1 MKKYYCI
8 TILALLIVTL
18 LQGYNVSLQYKDYI
32 YNETDKI
39 NSALRIS
46 VDIEYAIRA
55 HKSYNPNKDGKQRVY
70 YKQMSEEDFLKAKP
84 KKEDVIRFDE
94 INVQDLRDKGIA
106 ETEAEAMGLLT
117 KDRTTA
123 KGNPINLAKLSQ
135 IFKKNLNE
143 DFTYTLLI
151 LDENKK
157 VIKSFGQ
164 TNNIESW
171 QASKPIAIGLKP
183 VRFVQAV
190 VDITP
195 SSFII
200 NSIWTLASTI
210 LLALIIV
217 FCVGYQMTAIRYK
230 EDLLRNREVSLHGTV
245 HDLKAP
251 LASILLKL
259 GFIKDYIMDAD
270 LQEMITSSERQIK
283 NLANT
288 IKTILIT
295 SKASESKLVINKEQI
310 DIIELT
316 KQAQEQIDI
325 NYASKPHTIGIHD
338 HREEKALVYADKYL
352 IENVMHNLMENAVK
366 YSDKEANVE
375 VNIKQDEHFTIISVS
390 DHGVG
395 IDKKYQKKI
404 FEQFYRI
411 PATHHKSGY
420 GIGLAM
426 VKYAVKAHGGA
437 IKVVSELGKG
447 STFTF
452 TLPLN
457 EKQQI
462 VMGKEQDKTL

>member
-8 TILALLIVTL
+8 TILALLVVTL
-18 LQGYNVSLQYKDYI
+18 LQGYNVSLQYKEYTYKEI
-32 YNETDKI
+32 DKI
-39 NSALRIS
+39 NSALKVS
-46 VDIEYAIRA
+46 VDEEYAIRA
-55 HKSYNPNKDGKQRVY
+55 YQNYTQYKDGKQRLY
-70 YKQMSEEDFLKAKP
+70 YKDMSEEDFLKAKP
-84 KKEDVIRFDE
+84 KKEDIININE
-94 INVQDLRDKGIA
+94 INIQELRDKGIV

-117 KDRTTA
+117 KDRLTA
-123 KGNPINLAKLSQ
+123 KGNPINLKKLSQ

-143 DFTYTLLI
+143 DFSYTLLI

-157 VIKSFGQ
+157 VIKSYGQ
-164 TNNIESW
+164 TKDIETW

-183 VRFVQAV
+183 IRFVQAR

-200 NSIWTLASTI
+200 NSIETLISTI

-259 GFIKDYIMDAD
+259 GFIKDCIKDAD
-270 LQEMITSSERQIK
+270 LQEMIASSERQIK

-295 SKASESKLVINKEQI
+295 SKASESKLVINKEQV

-325 NYASKPHTIGIHD
+325 NYASKPHAIGIHD
-338 HREEKALVYADKYL
+338 HREENALVYADKYL

-375 VNIKQDEHFTIISVS
+375 VNIKQDEHFIIISVS

-426 VKYAVKAHGGA
+426 VKYAVKAHGGT

-457 EKQQI
+457 
-462 VMGKEQDKTL
+462 

>member
-1 MKKYYCI
+1 MKRYYSI
-8 TILALLIVTL
+8 TILAIIVITL
-18 LQGYNVSLQYKDYI
+18 LQGYNISLQYKDYLHYKI
-32 YNETDKI
+32 EKI
-39 NSALRIS
+39 NSIFKVS
-46 VDIEYAIRA
+46 VDEEYAIRA
-55 HKSYNPNKDGKQRVY
+55 HQNYNPHKDGKQRLY
-70 YKQMSEEDFLKAKP
+70 TKIMTDEDFLKAKP

-94 INVQDLRDKGIA
+94 INIQDLRDRGIA

-117 KDRTTA
+117 KDILTN

-143 DFTYTLLI
+143 GFTNTLLI

-157 VIKSFGQ
+157 VIKSYGQ
-164 TNNIESW
+164 TKDIETW
-171 QASKPIAIGLKP
+171 QASKPIGIGLKP
-183 VRFVQAV
+183 IRFVQAKV
-190 VDITP
+190 NITP

-200 NSIWTLASTI
+200 NSIWTLASTV
-210 LLALIIV
+210 LLALIII

-259 GFIKDYIMDAD
+259 GFIKDCIKDTD

-295 SKASESKLVINKEQI
+295 SKASESKLVINKEQV

-316 KQAQEQIDI
+316 QQAQEQIDI
-325 NYASKPHTIGIHD
+325 NYTSKPHAIGIHD
-338 HREEKALVYADKYL
+338 HREENALVYADKYL

-366 YSDKEANVE
+366 YSDKEANVD

-426 VKYAVKAHGGA
+426 VKYAVKAHGGT
-437 IKVVSELGKG
+437 IKVVSEPGKG

-457 EKQQI
+457 
-462 VMGKEQDKTL
+462 

>member
-1 MKKYYCI
+1 MKRYYSI
-8 TILALLIVTL
+8 TILAIIVITL
-18 LQGYNVSLQYKDYI
+18 LQGYNISLQYKDYLHYKI
-32 YNETDKI
+32 EKI
-39 NSALRIS
+39 NSIFKVAI
-46 VDIEYAIRA
+46 DEEYAIRA
-55 HKSYNPNKDGKQRVY
+55 HKNKHSHNDGKQRVY
-70 YKQMSEEDFLKAKP
+70 YKSMTEEDFLKAKP
-84 KKEDVIRFDE
+84 KKEDIIDFAE
-94 INVQDLRDKGIA
+94 INIQNLRDNDIA
-106 ETEAEAMGLLT
+106 ETEAEAMGLLS
-117 KDRTTA
+117 KDILTT

-143 DFTYTLLI
+143 DFTNTLLI

-157 VIKSFGQ
+157 VIMCYGQ
-164 TNNIESW
+164 TMNIEGW

-183 VRFVQAV
+183 VRFVQAK

-200 NSIWTLASTI
+200 NSIETLVATI

-217 FCVGYQMTAIRYK
+217 FCVGYQMTVIRYK
-230 EDLLRNREVSLHGTV
+230 EDILRNREISLHGTV

-259 GFIKDYIMDAD
+259 GFIKDCIKDAD

-295 SKASESKLVINKEQI
+295 SKACESKLVINKEQI

-316 KQAQEQIDI
+316 QQAQEQIDI
-325 NYASKPHTIGIHD
+325 NYASKPHAIGIHD
-338 HREEKALVYADKYL
+338 HREENALVYADKYL

-390 DHGVG
+390 DLGVG

-426 VKYAVKAHGGA
+426 VKYAVKAHGGT
-437 IKVVSELGKG
+437 IKVVSEPGKG

-457 EKQQI
+457 
-462 VMGKEQDKTL
+462 

>member
-1 MKKYYCI
+1 MI
-8 TILALLIVTL
+8 ITL
-18 LQGYNVSLQYKDYI
+18 LQGYNISLQHKNYI
-32 YNETDKI
+32 FNETDKI
-39 NSALRIS
+39 NSELKVT
-46 VDIEYAIRA
+46 VDEEYAIRA
-55 HKSYNPNKDGKQRVY
+55 YQNYTQYKDGKQRLY
-70 YKQMSEEDFLKAKP
+70 YKDMSEEDFLKAKP
-84 KKEDVIRFDE
+84 KKEDIININE
-94 INVQDLRDKGIA
+94 INIQELRDKGIV

-117 KDRTTA
+117 KDRLTA
-123 KGNPINLAKLSQ
+123 KGNPINLKKLSQ

-143 DFTYTLLI
+143 DFSYTLLI

-157 VIKSFGQ
+157 VIKSYGQ
-164 TNNIESW
+164 TKDIETW

-183 VRFVQAV
+183 IRFVQAK

-195 SSFII
+195 SSFIR
-200 NSIWTLASTI
+200 NSIETLISTI

-259 GFIKDYIMDAD
+259 GFIQDCIKDAD

-325 NYASKPHTIGIHD
+325 NYASKPHAIGIHD

-426 VKYAVKAHGGA
+426 VKYAVKAHGGT

>member
-1 MKKYYCI
+1 MI
-8 TILALLIVTL
+8 ITL
-18 LQGYNVSLQYKDYI
+18 LQGYNISLQHKNYI
-32 YNETDKI
+32 FNETDKI
-39 NSALRIS
+39 NSELKVT
-46 VDIEYAIRA
+46 VDEEYAIRA
-55 HKSYNPNKDGKQRVY
+55 YQNYTQYKDGKQRLY
-70 YKQMSEEDFLKAKP
+70 YKDMSEEDFLKAKP
-84 KKEDVIRFDE
+84 KKEDIININE
-94 INVQDLRDKGIA
+94 INIQELRDKGIV

-117 KDRTTA
+117 KDRLTA
-123 KGNPINLAKLSQ
+123 KGNPINLKKLSQ

-143 DFTYTLLI
+143 DFSYTLLI

-157 VIKSFGQ
+157 SIKSYGQ
-164 TNNIESW
+164 TKDIETW

-183 VRFVQAV
+183 IRFVQAK

-195 SSFII
+195 SSFIR
-200 NSIWTLASTI
+200 NSIETLISTI

-217 FCVGYQMTAIRYK
+217 FCVGYQMTAIRSK

-325 NYASKPHTIGIHD
+325 NYASKPHAIGIHD
-338 HREEKALVYADKYL
+338 HREENALVYADKYL

-426 VKYAVKAHGGA
+426 VKYAVKAHGGT

-457 EKQQI
+457 
-462 VMGKEQDKTL
+462 

>member
-1 MKKYYCI
+1 MI
-8 TILALLIVTL
+8 ITL
-18 LQGYNVSLQYKDYI
+18 LQGYNISLQHKNYI
-32 YNETDKI
+32 FNETDKI
-39 NSALRIS
+39 NSELKVT
-46 VDIEYAIRA
+46 VDEEYAIRA
-55 HKSYNPNKDGKQRVY
+55 YQNYTQYKDGKQRLY
-70 YKQMSEEDFLKAKP
+70 YKDMSEEDFLKAKP
-84 KKEDVIRFDE
+84 KKEDIININE
-94 INVQDLRDKGIA
+94 INIQELRDKGIV

-117 KDRTTA
+117 KDRLTA
-123 KGNPINLAKLSQ
+123 KGNPINLKKLSQ

-143 DFTYTLLI
+143 DFSYTLLI

-157 VIKSFGQ
+157 VIKSYGQ
-164 TNNIESW
+164 TKDIETW
-171 QASKPIAIGLKP
+171 QASKPIAMGLKP
-183 VRFVQAV
+183 IRFVQAK

-195 SSFII
+195 SSFIR
-200 NSIWTLASTI
+200 NSIETLISTI

-259 GFIKDYIMDAD
+259 GFIKDSIKDAD
-270 LQEMITSSERQIK
+270 LQEMIDSSERQIK

-325 NYASKPHTIGIHD
+325 NYASKPHAIGIHD
-338 HREEKALVYADKYL
+338 HREENALVYADKYL

-426 VKYAVKAHGGA
+426 VKYAVKAHGGT

-457 EKQQI
+457 EKQ
-462 VMGKEQDKTL
+462 

>member
-1 MKKYYCI
+1 MI
-8 TILALLIVTL
+8 ITL
-18 LQGYNVSLQYKDYI
+18 LQGYNISLQHKNYI
-32 YNETDKI
+32 FNETDKI
-39 NSALRIS
+39 NSELKVT
-46 VDIEYAIRA
+46 VDEEYAIRA
-55 HKSYNPNKDGKQRVY
+55 YQNYTQYKDGKQRLY
-70 YKQMSEEDFLKAKP
+70 YKDMSEEDFLKAKP
-84 KKEDVIRFDE
+84 KKEDIININE
-94 INVQDLRDKGIA
+94 INIQELRDKGIV

-117 KDRTTA
+117 KDRLTA
-123 KGNPINLAKLSQ
+123 KGNPINLKKLSQ

-143 DFTYTLLI
+143 DFSYTLLI

-157 VIKSFGQ
+157 VIKSYGQ
-164 TNNIESW
+164 TKDIETW

-183 VRFVQAV
+183 IRFVQAK

-195 SSFII
+195 SSFIR
-200 NSIWTLASTI
+200 NSIETLISTI

-259 GFIKDYIMDAD
+259 GFIKDSIKDAD
-270 LQEMITSSERQIK
+270 LQEMIDSSERQIK

-325 NYASKPHTIGIHD
+325 NYASKPHAIGIHD
-338 HREEKALVYADKYL
+338 HREENALVYADKYL
-352 IENVMHNLMENAVK
+352 IENVMHNLIENAVK

-426 VKYAVKAHGGA
+426 VKYAVKAHGGT

-457 EKQQI
+457 EKQ
-462 VMGKEQDKTL
+462 

>member
-1 MKKYYCI
+1 MKRYYSI
-8 TILALLIVTL
+8 TILAIIVITL
-18 LQGYNVSLQYKDYI
+18 LQGYNISLQYKDYLHYKI
-32 YNETDKI
+32 EKI
-39 NSALRIS
+39 NSIFKVAI
-46 VDIEYAIRA
+46 DEEYAIRA
-55 HKSYNPNKDGKQRVY
+55 HKNKHSHNDGKQRVY
-70 YKQMSEEDFLKAKP
+70 YKEMTEEDFLKAKP
-84 KKEDVIRFDE
+84 KKEDIIDFDE
-94 INVQDLRDKGIA
+94 INIQDLRDKGIA

-117 KDRTTA
+117 KDILTT
-123 KGNPINLAKLSQ
+123 KGNPINLKKLSQ

-143 DFTYTLLI
+143 DFSYTLLI

-157 VIKSFGQ
+157 VIKSYGQ
-164 TNNIESW
+164 TKDIETW
-171 QASKPIAIGLKP
+171 QASKPIGIGLKP
-183 VRFVQAV
+183 IRFVQAK

-200 NSIWTLASTI
+200 NSIETLISTI

-259 GFIKDYIMDAD
+259 GFIKDSIKDAD
-270 LQEMITSSERQIK
+270 LQEMIASSERQIK

-295 SKASESKLVINKEQI
+295 SKASESKLVINKEQV

-325 NYASKPHTIGIHD
+325 NYASKPHAIGIHD
-338 HREEKALVYADKYL
+338 HREENALVYADKYL

-390 DHGVG
+390 DHGVL
-395 IDKKYQKKI
+395 
-404 FEQFYRI
+404 R
-411 PATHHKSGY
+411 P
-420 GIGLAM
+420 
-426 VKYAVKAHGGA
+426 
-437 IKVVSELGKG
+437 
-447 STFTF
+447 
-452 TLPLN
+452 
-457 EKQQI
+457 
-462 VMGKEQDKTL
+462 

>member
-1 MKKYYCI
+1 MKKYYYI
-8 TILALLIVTL
+8 TILALLVVTL
-18 LQGYNVSLQYKDYI
+18 LQGYNVSLQYKEYTYKEI
-32 YNETDKI
+32 DKI
-39 NSALRIS
+39 NSALKVS
-46 VDIEYAIRA
+46 VDEEYAIRA
-55 HKSYNPNKDGKQRVY
+55 HQIYNPHKDGKQRVY

-94 INVQDLRDKGIA
+94 INIQDLRDRGIA

-117 KDRTTA
+117 KDMLTA

-135 IFKKNLNE
+135 IFKKNLDEN
-143 DFTYTLLI
+143 FAYTLLI

-157 VIKSFGQ
+157 TIKSHGP
-164 TNNIESW
+164 TKDIDSW

-183 VRFVQAV
+183 FRFVQAV

-259 GFIKDYIMDAD
+259 GFIKDCIKDAD

-295 SKASESKLVINKEQI
+295 SKASESKLVINKEQV

-316 KQAQEQIDI
+316 QQAQEQIDT
-325 NYASKPHTIGIHD
+325 NYASKPHAIGIHD
-338 HREEKALVYADKYL
+338 HREENALVYADKYL

-395 IDKKYQKKI
+395 IDRKYQKKI

-426 VKYAVKAHGGA
+426 VKYAVKAHGGT

-457 EKQQI
+457 
-462 VMGKEQDKTL
+462 

>member
-8 TILALLIVTL
+8 TLLAFIVVIL
-18 LQGYNVSLQYKDYI
+18 LQGYNISLQYKGYI
-32 YNETDKI
+32 NNKTDKV
-39 NSALRIS
+39 NSTLKIAI
-46 VDIEYAIRA
+46 DEEYAYRA
-55 HKSYNPNKDGKQRVY
+55 HKNKFSQKDGKQRVY

-84 KKEDVIRFDE
+84 KKENIINLDE
-94 INVQDLRDKGIA
+94 INIQDLRVRGIA
-106 ETEAEAMGLLT
+106 ETEADALGLLS
-117 KDRTTA
+117 KDIFTA

-143 DFTYTLLI
+143 GFTYTLLI

-157 VIKSFGQ
+157 VIKSYGQ
-164 TNNIESW
+164 TKDIESW

-183 VRFVQAV
+183 IRFVQAR

-217 FCVGYQMTAIRYK
+217 FCVGYQMTAIRNK

-259 GFIKDYIMDAD
+259 GFIKDYIKDAD

-288 IKTILIT
+288 IKIILIT
-295 SKASESKLVINKEQI
+295 SKASESKLVINKEQV

-316 KQAQEQIDI
+316 QQAQEQIDI
-325 NYASKPHTIGIHD
+325 NYASKPHAIGIHD

-366 YSDKEANVE
+366 YSDREANVE
-375 VNIKQDEHFTIISVS
+375 VNIKQNEHFTIISVS

-426 VKYAVKAHGGA
+426 VKYAVKAHGGT

-457 EKQQI
+457 
-462 VMGKEQDKTL
+462 

>member
-1 MKKYYCI
+1 MI
-8 TILALLIVTL
+8 ITL
-18 LQGYNVSLQYKDYI
+18 LQGYNISLQHKNYI
-32 YNETDKI
+32 FNETDKI
-39 NSALRIS
+39 NSELKVT
-46 VDIEYAIRA
+46 VDEEYAIRA
-55 HKSYNPNKDGKQRVY
+55 YQNYTQYKDGKQRLY
-70 YKQMSEEDFLKAKP
+70 YKDMSEEDFLKAKP
-84 KKEDVIRFDE
+84 KKEDIININE
-94 INVQDLRDKGIA
+94 INIQELRDKGIV

-117 KDRTTA
+117 KDRLTA

-143 DFTYTLLI
+143 GFIYTLLI

-157 VIKSFGQ
+157 VIKSYGP
-164 TNNIESW
+164 TKDIESW
-171 QASKPIAIGLKP
+171 QASTPIAIGLKP
-183 VRFVQAV
+183 IRFVQAK

-195 SSFII
+195 SSFIR
-200 NSIWTLASTI
+200 NSIETLISTI

-259 GFIKDYIMDAD
+259 GFIKDSIKDAD
-270 LQEMITSSERQIK
+270 LQEMIDSSERQIK

-325 NYASKPHTIGIHD
+325 NYASKPHAIGIHD
-338 HREEKALVYADKYL
+338 HREENALVYADKYL

-366 YSDKEANVE
+366 YSDREANVD

-426 VKYAVKAHGGA
+426 VKYAVKAHGGT

-457 EKQQI
+457 
-462 VMGKEQDKTL
+462 

>member
-1 MKKYYCI
+1 MKKYYYI
-8 TILALLIVTL
+8 TILALLVVTL
-18 LQGYNVSLQYKDYI
+18 LQGYNVSLQYKEYTYKEI
-32 YNETDKI
+32 DKI
-39 NSALRIS
+39 NSALKVS
-46 VDIEYAIRA
+46 VDEEYAIRA
-55 HKSYNPNKDGKQRVY
+55 HQIYNPHKDGKQRVY

-94 INVQDLRDKGIA
+94 INIQDLRDRGIA

-117 KDRTTA
+117 KDMLTA

-135 IFKKNLNE
+135 IFKKNLDEN
-143 DFTYTLLI
+143 FAYTLLI

-157 VIKSFGQ
+157 TIKSHGP
-164 TNNIESW
+164 TKDIDSW

-183 VRFVQAV
+183 IRFVQAV

-259 GFIKDYIMDAD
+259 GFIKDIIKDAD

-295 SKASESKLVINKEQI
+295 SKASESKLVINKEQV

-316 KQAQEQIDI
+316 QQAQEQIDT
-325 NYASKPHTIGIHD
+325 NYASKPHAIGIHD
-338 HREEKALVYADKYL
+338 HREENALVYADKYL

-426 VKYAVKAHGGA
+426 VKYAVKAHGGT

-457 EKQQI
+457 
-462 VMGKEQDKTL
+462 

>member
-1 MKKYYCI
+1 MKRYYSI
-8 TILALLIVTL
+8 TILAIIVITL
-18 LQGYNVSLQYKDYI
+18 LQGYNISLQYKDYLHYKI
-32 YNETDKI
+32 EKI
-39 NSALRIS
+39 NSVFKVAI
-46 VDIEYAIRA
+46 DEEYAIRA
-55 HKSYNPNKDGKQRVY
+55 HKNKHSHNDGKQRVY
-70 YKQMSEEDFLKAKP
+70 YKEMTEEDFLKAKP
-84 KKEDVIRFDE
+84 KKEDIIDFNE
-94 INVQDLRDKGIA
+94 INIQDLRDKGIA

-117 KDRTTA
+117 KDMLTA
-123 KGNPINLAKLSQ
+123 KGNPINLKKLSQ

-143 DFTYTLLI
+143 DFSYTLLI

-157 VIKSFGQ
+157 VIKSYGQ
-164 TNNIESW
+164 TKDIETW

-183 VRFVQAV
+183 IRFVQAK

-259 GFIKDYIMDAD
+259 GFIKDIIKDAD

-295 SKASESKLVINKEQI
+295 SKASESKLVINKEQV

-316 KQAQEQIDI
+316 QQAQEQIDI
-325 NYASKPHTIGIHD
+325 NYASKPHAIGIHD

-352 IENVMHNLMENAVK
+352 IGNVMHNLMENAVK
-366 YSDKEANVE
+366 YSNKEANVD

-395 IDKKYQKKI
+395 IDKKYQEKI

-411 PATHHKSGY
+411 AATHHKSGY

-426 VKYAVKAHGGA
+426 VKYVVKAHGGT
-437 IKVVSELGKG
+437 IKVVSEPGKG

-457 EKQQI
+457 
-462 VMGKEQDKTL
+462 

>member
-8 TILALLIVTL
+8 TILALLVVTL
-18 LQGYNVSLQYKDYI
+18 LQGYNVSLQYKEYTYKEI
-32 YNETDKI
+32 DKI
-39 NSALRIS
+39 NSALKVS
-46 VDIEYAIRA
+46 VDEEYAIRA
-55 HKSYNPNKDGKQRVY
+55 HQIYNPHKDGKQRVY

-94 INVQDLRDKGIA
+94 INIQDLRDRGIA

-117 KDRTTA
+117 KDMLTA

-157 VIKSFGQ
+157 VIKSYGQ

-183 VRFVQAV
+183 IRFVQAV

-195 SSFII
+195 SSFIT

-217 FCVGYQMTAIRYK
+217 FCVGYQMTAIRNK

-259 GFIKDYIMDAD
+259 GFIKDCIKDAD

-295 SKASESKLVINKEQI
+295 SKASESKLVINKEQV

-316 KQAQEQIDI
+316 QQAQEQIDI
-325 NYASKPHTIGIHD
+325 NYASKPHAIGIHD
-338 HREEKALVYADKYL
+338 HREENALVYADKYL

-426 VKYAVKAHGGA
+426 VKYAVKAHGGT

-457 EKQQI
+457 
-462 VMGKEQDKTL
+462 

>member
-1 MKKYYCI
+1 MI
-8 TILALLIVTL
+8 ITL
-18 LQGYNVSLQYKDYI
+18 LQGYNISLQHKNYI
-32 YNETDKI
+32 FNETDKI
-39 NSALRIS
+39 NSELKVT
-46 VDIEYAIRA
+46 VDEEYAIRA
-55 HKSYNPNKDGKQRVY
+55 YQNYTQYKDGKQRLY
-70 YKQMSEEDFLKAKP
+70 YKDMSEEDFLKAKP
-84 KKEDVIRFDE
+84 KKEDIININE
-94 INVQDLRDKGIA
+94 INIQELRDKGIV

-117 KDRTTA
+117 KDRLTA
-123 KGNPINLAKLSQ
+123 KGNPINLKKLSQ

-143 DFTYTLLI
+143 DFSYTLLI

-157 VIKSFGQ
+157 VIKSYGQ
-164 TNNIESW
+164 TKDIESW
-171 QASKPIAIGLKP
+171 QASTPIAIGLKP
-183 VRFVQAV
+183 IRFVQAK

-195 SSFII
+195 SSFIR
-200 NSIWTLASTI
+200 NSIETLISTI

-259 GFIKDYIMDAD
+259 GFIKDCIKDAD
-270 LQEMITSSERQIK
+270 LQEMIASSERQIK

-325 NYASKPHTIGIHD
+325 NYASKPHAIGIHD
-338 HREEKALVYADKYL
+338 HREENALVYADKYL

-426 VKYAVKAHGGA
+426 VKYAVKAHGGT

-457 EKQQI
+457 EKQ
-462 VMGKEQDKTL
+462 

>member
-8 TILALLIVTL
+8 TILAFIIITL
-18 LQGYNVSLQYKDYI
+18 LQGYSISLQHKNYI
-32 YNETDKI
+32 FNETDKI
-39 NSALRIS
+39 NSVLRVT
-46 VDIEYAIRA
+46 VDEEYAIRA
-55 HKSYNPNKDGKQRVY
+55 YQNYTQYKDGKQRLY
-70 YKQMSEEDFLKAKP
+70 YKDMSEEDFLKAKP
-84 KKEDVIRFDE
+84 KKEDIININE
-94 INVQDLRDKGIA
+94 INIQELRDKGIV

-117 KDRTTA
+117 KDRLTV

-135 IFKKNLNE
+135 IFKKNLDE
-143 DFTYTLLI
+143 DFSYTLLI

-157 VIKSFGQ
+157 VIKCYGQ
-164 TNNIESW
+164 TKDIESW

-183 VRFVQAV
+183 IRFVQAKMN
-190 VDITP
+190 ITP

-200 NSIWTLASTI
+200 NSIETLISTI

-259 GFIKDYIMDAD
+259 GFIKDCIKDAD
-270 LQEMITSSERQIK
+270 LQEMIASSERQIK

-295 SKASESKLVINKEQI
+295 SKASESKLVINKEQV

-316 KQAQEQIDI
+316 QQAQEQIDT
-325 NYASKPHTIGIHD
+325 NYASKPHAIGIHD
-338 HREEKALVYADKYL
+338 YREENALVYADKYL
-352 IENVMHNLMENAVK
+352 IENVMHNLMENSVK

-426 VKYAVKAHGGA
+426 VKYAVKAHGGT

-457 EKQQI
+457 
-462 VMGKEQDKTL
+462 

>member
-1 MKKYYCI
+1 MKKYYYI
-8 TILALLIVTL
+8 TILALLVVTL
-18 LQGYNVSLQYKDYI
+18 LQGYNVSLQYKEYTYKEI
-32 YNETDKI
+32 DKI
-39 NSALRIS
+39 NSALKVS
-46 VDIEYAIRA
+46 VDEEYAIRA
-55 HKSYNPNKDGKQRVY
+55 HQIYNPHKDGKQRVY

-94 INVQDLRDKGIA
+94 INIQDLRDRGIA

-117 KDRTTA
+117 KDMLTA

-135 IFKKNLNE
+135 IFKKNLDEN
-143 DFTYTLLI
+143 FAYTLLI

-157 VIKSFGQ
+157 TIKSHGP
-164 TNNIESW
+164 TKDIDSW

-195 SSFII
+195 SSFIT

-217 FCVGYQMTAIRYK
+217 FCVGYQMTAIRNK

-259 GFIKDYIMDAD
+259 GFIKDCIKDAD

-295 SKASESKLVINKEQI
+295 SKASESKLVINKEQV

-316 KQAQEQIDI
+316 QQAQEQIDT
-325 NYASKPHTIGIHD
+325 NYASKPHAIGIHD
-338 HREEKALVYADKYL
+338 HREENALVYADKYL

-395 IDKKYQKKI
+395 IDRKYQKKI

-426 VKYAVKAHGGA
+426 VKYAVKAHGGT
-437 IKVVSELGKG
+437 IKVVSEPGKG

-457 EKQQI
+457 
-462 VMGKEQDKTL
+462 

>member
-1 MKKYYCI
+1 MI
-8 TILALLIVTL
+8 ITL
-18 LQGYNVSLQYKDYI
+18 LQGYNISLQHKNYI
-32 YNETDKI
+32 FNETDKI
-39 NSALRIS
+39 NSELKVT
-46 VDIEYAIRA
+46 VDEEYAIRA
-55 HKSYNPNKDGKQRVY
+55 YQNYTQYKDGKQRLY
-70 YKQMSEEDFLKAKP
+70 YKDMSEEDFLKAKP
-84 KKEDVIRFDE
+84 KKEDIININE
-94 INVQDLRDKGIA
+94 INIQELRDKGIV

-117 KDRTTA
+117 KDRLTA
-123 KGNPINLAKLSQ
+123 KGNPINLKKLSQ

-143 DFTYTLLI
+143 DFSYTLLI

-157 VIKSFGQ
+157 VIKSYGQ
-164 TNNIESW
+164 TKDIETW

-183 VRFVQAV
+183 IRFVQAK

-195 SSFII
+195 SSFIR
-200 NSIWTLASTI
+200 NSIETLISTI

-259 GFIKDYIMDAD
+259 GFIKDSIKDAD
-270 LQEMITSSERQIK
+270 LQEMIDSSERQIK

-325 NYASKPHTIGIHD
+325 NYASKPHAIGIHD
-338 HREEKALVYADKYL
+338 HREENALVYADKYL

-375 VNIKQDEHFTIISVS
+375 VNIKQDEHFTRVS
-390 DHGVG
+390 SSMFQ
-395 IDKKYQKKI
+395 Y
-404 FEQFYRI
+404 
-411 PATHHKSGY
+411 
-420 GIGLAM
+420 
-426 VKYAVKAHGGA
+426 
-437 IKVVSELGKG
+437 
-447 STFTF
+447 
-452 TLPLN
+452 
-457 EKQQI
+457 
-462 VMGKEQDKTL
+462 

>member
-8 TILALLIVTL
+8 TILALLVVTL
-18 LQGYNVSLQYKDYI
+18 LQGYNVSLQYKEYTYKEI
-32 YNETDKI
+32 DKI
-39 NSALRIS
+39 NSALKVS
-46 VDIEYAIRA
+46 VDEEYAIRA
-55 HKSYNPNKDGKQRVY
+55 HQNYNPHKDGKQRLY
-70 YKQMSEEDFLKAKP
+70 TKIMTDEDFLKAKP

-94 INVQDLRDKGIA
+94 INIQDLRDRGIA

-117 KDRTTA
+117 KDILTN

-143 DFTYTLLI
+143 GFTNTLLI

-157 VIKSFGQ
+157 VIKSYGQ
-164 TNNIESW
+164 TKDIETW

-183 VRFVQAV
+183 IRFVQAR

-259 GFIKDYIMDAD
+259 GFIKDCIKDAD
-270 LQEMITSSERQIK
+270 LQEMISSSERQIK

-316 KQAQEQIDI
+316 QQAQEQIDI
-325 NYASKPHTIGIHD
+325 NYASKPHAIGIHD
-338 HREEKALVYADKYL
+338 HREENALVYADKYL

-426 VKYAVKAHGGA
+426 VKYAVKAHGGT

-457 EKQQI
+457 
-462 VMGKEQDKTL
+462 

>member
-1 MKKYYCI
+1 MKKYYYI
-8 TILALLIVTL
+8 TILALLVVTL
-18 LQGYNVSLQYKDYI
+18 LQGYNVSLQYKEYTYKEI
-32 YNETDKI
+32 DKI
-39 NSALRIS
+39 NSALKVS
-46 VDIEYAIRA
+46 VDEEYAIRA
-55 HKSYNPNKDGKQRVY
+55 HQIYNPHKDGKQRVY

-94 INVQDLRDKGIA
+94 INIQDLRDRGIA

-117 KDRTTA
+117 KDMLTA

-135 IFKKNLNE
+135 IFKKNLDEN
-143 DFTYTLLI
+143 FAYTLLI

-157 VIKSFGQ
+157 TIKSHGP
-164 TNNIESW
+164 TKDIDSW

-195 SSFII
+195 SSFIT

-217 FCVGYQMTAIRYK
+217 FCVGYQMTAIRNK

-259 GFIKDYIMDAD
+259 GFIKDCIKDAD
-270 LQEMITSSERQIK
+270 LQEMIASSERQIK

-295 SKASESKLVINKEQI
+295 SKASESKLVINKEQV

-316 KQAQEQIDI
+316 QQAQEQIDT
-325 NYASKPHTIGIHD
+325 NYASKPHAIGIHD
-338 HREEKALVYADKYL
+338 HREENAPVYADKYL
-352 IENVMHNLMENAVK
+352 IGNVMHNLMENAVK
-366 YSDKEANVE
+366 YSDKEANVD

-426 VKYAVKAHGGA
+426 VKYAVKAHGGT

-457 EKQQI
+457 
-462 VMGKEQDKTL
+462 

>member
-8 TILALLIVTL
+8 TILALLVVTL
-18 LQGYNVSLQYKDYI
+18 LQGYNVSLQYKEYI
-32 YNETDKI
+32 YKEIDKI
-39 NSALRIS
+39 NSALKVS
-46 VDIEYAIRA
+46 VDEEYAIRA
-55 HKSYNPNKDGKQRVY
+55 HQIYNPHKDGKQRVY

-117 KDRTTA
+117 KDMLTA
-123 KGNPINLAKLSQ
+123 KGNPINLKKLSK
-135 IFKKNLNE
+135 IFKKNLKE
-143 DFTYTLLI
+143 DFSYTLLI
-151 LDENKK
+151 SDENKK
-157 VIKSFGQ
+157 VIKSYGQ
-164 TNNIESW
+164 TKDIESW

-183 VRFVQAV
+183 IRFVQAR

-200 NSIWTLASTI
+200 NSIETLISTI

-230 EDLLRNREVSLHGTV
+230 EDLLRNREISLHGTV

-259 GFIKDYIMDAD
+259 GFIKDCIKDAD
-270 LQEMITSSERQIK
+270 FQEMIASSERQIK

-295 SKASESKLVINKEQI
+295 SKASESKLVINKEQV

-316 KQAQEQIDI
+316 QQAQEQIDI
-325 NYASKPHTIGIHD
+325 NYASKPHAIGIHD

-352 IENVMHNLMENAVK
+352 IGNVMHNLMENAVK

-426 VKYAVKAHGGA
+426 VKYAVKAHGGT
-437 IKVVSELGKG
+437 IKVVSEPGKG

-457 EKQQI
+457 
-462 VMGKEQDKTL
+462 

>member
-1 MKKYYCI
+1 MKKYYYI
-8 TILALLIVTL
+8 TILALLVVTL
-18 LQGYNVSLQYKDYI
+18 LQGYNVSLQYKEYTYKKI
-32 YNETDKI
+32 DKI
-39 NSALRIS
+39 NSALKVS
-46 VDIEYAIRA
+46 VDEEYAIRA
-55 HKSYNPNKDGKQRVY
+55 HQIYNPHKDGKQRVY

-94 INVQDLRDKGIA
+94 INIQDLRDRGIA

-117 KDRTTA
+117 KDMLTA

-135 IFKKNLNE
+135 IFKKNLDEN
-143 DFTYTLLI
+143 FAYTLLI

-157 VIKSFGQ
+157 TIKSHGP
-164 TNNIESW
+164 TKDIDSW

-195 SSFII
+195 SSFIT

-217 FCVGYQMTAIRYK
+217 FCVGYQMTAIRNK

-259 GFIKDYIMDAD
+259 GFIKDCIKDAD

-295 SKASESKLVINKEQI
+295 SKASESKLVINKEQV

-316 KQAQEQIDI
+316 QQAKEQIDI
-325 NYASKPHTIGIHD
+325 NYACKPHAIGIHD
-338 HREEKALVYADKYL
+338 HREENALVYADKYL

-426 VKYAVKAHGGA
+426 VKYAVKAHGGT
-437 IKVVSELGKG
+437 IKVVSEPGKG

-457 EKQQI
+457 
-462 VMGKEQDKTL
+462 

>member
-1 MKKYYCI
+1 MKRYYSI
-8 TILALLIVTL
+8 TILAIIVITL
-18 LQGYNVSLQYKDYI
+18 LQGYNISLQYKDYLHYKI
-32 YNETDKI
+32 EKI
-39 NSALRIS
+39 NSVFKVAI
-46 VDIEYAIRA
+46 DEEYAIRA
-55 HKSYNPNKDGKQRVY
+55 HKNYNPHKDGKQRLY
-70 YKQMSEEDFLKAKP
+70 TKLMTEEDFIKAKP
-84 KKEDVIRFDE
+84 KKEDIIDFDE
-94 INVQDLRDKGIA
+94 INIQDLRDKGIA

-117 KDRTTA
+117 KDILTT
-123 KGNPINLAKLSQ
+123 KGNPINLKKLSQ

-143 DFTYTLLI
+143 DFSYTLLI

-157 VIKSFGQ
+157 VIKSYGQ
-164 TNNIESW
+164 TKDIESW
-171 QASKPIAIGLKP
+171 QASKPIGIGLKP
-183 VRFVQAV
+183 IRFIQAK

-195 SSFII
+195 SSFIR
-200 NSIWTLASTI
+200 NSIETLISTI

-259 GFIKDYIMDAD
+259 GFIKDCIKDAD

-295 SKASESKLVINKEQI
+295 SKASESKLVINKEQV

-316 KQAQEQIDI
+316 QQAQEQIDI
-325 NYASKPHTIGIHD
+325 NYASKPHAIGIHD
-338 HREEKALVYADKYL
+338 HREENALVYADKYL

-426 VKYAVKAHGGA
+426 VKYAVKAHGGT
-437 IKVVSELGKG
+437 IKVVSEPGKG

-457 EKQQI
+457 
-462 VMGKEQDKTL
+462 

>member
-8 TILALLIVTL
+8 TILAIIIITL
-18 LQGYNVSLQYKDYI
+18 LQGYNISLQHKNYI
-32 YNETDKI
+32 FNETDKI
-39 NSALRIS
+39 NSELKVT
-46 VDIEYAIRA
+46 VDEEYAIRA
-55 HKSYNPNKDGKQRVY
+55 YQNYTQYKDGKQRLY
-70 YKQMSEEDFLKAKP
+70 YKDMSEEDFLKAKP
-84 KKEDVIRFDE
+84 KKEDIININE
-94 INVQDLRDKGIA
+94 INIQELRDKGIV

-117 KDRTTA
+117 KDRLTA
-123 KGNPINLAKLSQ
+123 KGNPINLKKLSQ

-143 DFTYTLLI
+143 DFSYTLLI

-157 VIKSFGQ
+157 VIKSYGQ
-164 TNNIESW
+164 TKDIETW
-171 QASKPIAIGLKP
+171 QASKPIGIGLKP
-183 VRFVQAV
+183 IRFVQAK

-200 NSIWTLASTI
+200 NSIETLISTI

-217 FCVGYQMTAIRYK
+217 FCVGYQMTAIRNK

-259 GFIKDYIMDAD
+259 GFIKDYIKDAD

-288 IKTILIT
+288 IKTILII
-295 SKASESKLVINKEQI
+295 SKASESKLVINKEQV

-316 KQAQEQIDI
+316 QQAQEQIDI
-325 NYASKPHTIGIHD
+325 NYASKPHAIGIHD

-426 VKYAVKAHGGA
+426 VKYAVKAHGGT

-457 EKQQI
+457 
-462 VMGKEQDKTL
+462 

>member
-1 MKKYYCI
+1 MKKYYYI
-8 TILALLIVTL
+8 TILALLVVTL
-18 LQGYNVSLQYKDYI
+18 LQGYNVSLQYKEYTYKEI
-32 YNETDKI
+32 DKI
-39 NSALRIS
+39 NSALKVS
-46 VDIEYAIRA
+46 VDEEYAIRA
-55 HKSYNPNKDGKQRVY
+55 HQIYNPHKDGKQRVY

-94 INVQDLRDKGIA
+94 INIQDLRDRGIA

-117 KDRTTA
+117 KDMLTA

-135 IFKKNLNE
+135 IFKKNLDEN
-143 DFTYTLLI
+143 FAYTLLI

-157 VIKSFGQ
+157 TIKCHGP
-164 TNNIESW
+164 TKDIDSW

-183 VRFVQAV
+183 IRFVQAV

-195 SSFII
+195 SSFIT

-217 FCVGYQMTAIRYK
+217 FCVGYQMTAIRNK

-259 GFIKDYIMDAD
+259 GFIKDIIKDAD

-295 SKASESKLVINKEQI
+295 SKASESKLVINKEQV

-316 KQAQEQIDI
+316 QQAQEQIDI
-325 NYASKPHTIGIHD
+325 NYACKPHAIGIHD
-338 HREEKALVYADKYL
+338 HREENALVYADKYL

-395 IDKKYQKKI
+395 IDRKYQKKI

-426 VKYAVKAHGGA
+426 VKYAVKAHGGT

-457 EKQQI
+457 
-462 VMGKEQDKTL
+462 

>member
-8 TILALLIVTL
+8 TILALLVVTL
-18 LQGYNVSLQYKDYI
+18 LQGYNVSLQYKEYTYKEI
-32 YNETDKI
+32 DKI
-39 NSALRIS
+39 NSALKVS
-46 VDIEYAIRA
+46 VDEEYAIRA
-55 HKSYNPNKDGKQRVY
+55 HQIYNPHKDGKQRVY

-94 INVQDLRDKGIA
+94 INIQDLRDRGIA

-117 KDRTTA
+117 KDMLTA

-135 IFKKNLNE
+135 IFKKNLDEN
-143 DFTYTLLI
+143 FAYTLLI

-157 VIKSFGQ
+157 TIKSHGP
-164 TNNIESW
+164 TKDIDSW

-259 GFIKDYIMDAD
+259 GFIKDYIKDAD

-288 IKTILIT
+288 IKIILIT
-295 SKASESKLVINKEQI
+295 SKASESKLVINKEQV

-316 KQAQEQIDI
+316 EQAQEQIDI
-325 NYASKPHTIGIHD
+325 NYASKPHAIGIHD
-338 HREEKALVYADKYL
+338 HREENALVYADKYL

-366 YSDKEANVE
+366 YSDKEVNVD

-426 VKYAVKAHGGA
+426 VKYAVKAHGGT

-457 EKQQI
+457 
-462 VMGKEQDKTL
+462 

>member
-1 MKKYYCI
+1 MKKYYYI
-8 TILALLIVTL
+8 TILALLVVTL
-18 LQGYNVSLQYKDYI
+18 LQGYNVSLQYKEYTYKEI
-32 YNETDKI
+32 DKI
-39 NSALRIS
+39 NSALKVS
-46 VDIEYAIRA
+46 VDEEYAIRA
-55 HKSYNPNKDGKQRVY
+55 HQIYNPHKDGKQRVY

-94 INVQDLRDKGIA
+94 INIQDLRDRGIA

-117 KDRTTA
+117 KDMLTA

-135 IFKKNLNE
+135 IFKKNLDEN
-143 DFTYTLLI
+143 FAYTLLI

-157 VIKSFGQ
+157 TIKSHGP
-164 TNNIESW
+164 TKDIDSW

-195 SSFII
+195 SSFIT

-259 GFIKDYIMDAD
+259 GFIKDCIKDAD

-295 SKASESKLVINKEQI
+295 SKASESKLVINKEQV

-316 KQAQEQIDI
+316 QQAQEQIDT
-325 NYASKPHTIGIHD
+325 NYACKPHAIGIHD
-338 HREEKALVYADKYL
+338 HREENALVYADKYL

-395 IDKKYQKKI
+395 IDRKYQKKI

-426 VKYAVKAHGGA
+426 VKYAVKAHGGT

-457 EKQQI
+457 
-462 VMGKEQDKTL
+462 

>member
-1 MKKYYCI
+1 MKKYYYI
-8 TILALLIVTL
+8 TILALLVVTL
-18 LQGYNVSLQYKDYI
+18 LQGYNVSLQYKEYTYKEI
-32 YNETDKI
+32 DKI
-39 NSALRIS
+39 NSALKVS
-46 VDIEYAIRA
+46 VDEEYAIRA
-55 HKSYNPNKDGKQRVY
+55 HQIYNPHKDGKQRVY

-94 INVQDLRDKGIA
+94 INIQDLRDRGIA

-117 KDRTTA
+117 KDMLTA

-135 IFKKNLNE
+135 IFKKNLDEN
-143 DFTYTLLI
+143 FAYTLLI

-157 VIKSFGQ
+157 TIKSHGP
-164 TNNIESW
+164 TKDIDSW

-183 VRFVQAV
+183 IRFVQAV

-195 SSFII
+195 SSFIT

-217 FCVGYQMTAIRYK
+217 FCVGYQMTAIRNK

-259 GFIKDYIMDAD
+259 GFIKDCIKDAD
-270 LQEMITSSERQIK
+270 LQEMIASSERQIK

-295 SKASESKLVINKEQI
+295 SKASESKLVINKEQV

-316 KQAQEQIDI
+316 QQAQEQIDT
-325 NYASKPHTIGIHD
+325 NYASKPHAIGIHD
-338 HREEKALVYADKYL
+338 HREENALVYADKYL

-395 IDKKYQKKI
+395 IDRKYQKKI

-426 VKYAVKAHGGA
+426 VKYAVKAHGGT

-457 EKQQI
+457 
-462 VMGKEQDKTL
+462 

>member
-1 MKKYYCI
+1 MI
-8 TILALLIVTL
+8 ITL
-18 LQGYNVSLQYKDYI
+18 LQGYNISLQHKNYI
-32 YNETDKI
+32 FNETDKI
-39 NSALRIS
+39 NSELKVT
-46 VDIEYAIRA
+46 VDEEYAIRA
-55 HKSYNPNKDGKQRVY
+55 YQNYTQYKDGKQRLY
-70 YKQMSEEDFLKAKP
+70 YKDMSEEDFLKAKP
-84 KKEDVIRFDE
+84 KKEDIININE
-94 INVQDLRDKGIA
+94 INIQELRDKGIV

-117 KDRTTA
+117 KDRLTA
-123 KGNPINLAKLSQ
+123 KGNPINLKKLSQ

-143 DFTYTLLI
+143 DFSYTLLI

-157 VIKSFGQ
+157 VIKSYGQ
-164 TNNIESW
+164 TKDIETW

-183 VRFVQAV
+183 IRFVQAK

-195 SSFII
+195 SSFIR
-200 NSIWTLASTI
+200 NSIETLISTI

-259 GFIKDYIMDAD
+259 GFIKDSIKDAD
-270 LQEMITSSERQIK
+270 LQEMIDSSERQIK

-325 NYASKPHTIGIHD
+325 NYASKPHAIGIHD
-338 HREEKALVYADKYL
+338 HREENALVYADKYL

-366 YSDKEANVE
+366 YSDREANVD

-426 VKYAVKAHGGA
+426 VKYAVKAHGGT

-452 TLPLN
+452 TLN
-457 EKQQI
+457 EKQ
-462 VMGKEQDKTL
+462 

>member
-8 TILALLIVTL
+8 TILALIVVTL
-18 LQGYNVSLQYKDYI
+18 LQGYNVSLQYKNYI
-32 YNETDKI
+32 YNEIDKV
-39 NSALRIS
+39 NLVLKVT
-46 VDIEYAIRA
+46 VDEEYAIRA
-55 HKSYNPNKDGKQRVY
+55 HKNKHSHKDKKQRLY
-70 YKQMSEEDFLKAKP
+70 TKIMTDEDFIKAKP

-94 INVQDLRDKGIA
+94 INIQDLRDKGII

-117 KDRTTA
+117 KDILTT
-123 KGNPINLAKLSQ
+123 KGNPININKLSQ

-143 DFTYTLLI
+143 GFTYTLLI

-157 VIKSFGQ
+157 VIKSYGQ
-164 TNNIESW
+164 TKDIESW

-183 VRFVQAV
+183 IRFVQAR

-217 FCVGYQMTAIRYK
+217 FCVGYQMTAIRNK

-259 GFIKDYIMDAD
+259 GFIKDYIKDAD

-325 NYASKPHTIGIHD
+325 NYASKPHAIGIHD
-338 HREEKALVYADKYL
+338 HREENAPVYADKYL
-352 IENVMHNLMENAVK
+352 IGNVMHNLMENAVK
-366 YSDKEANVE
+366 YSDKEANVDID
-375 VNIKQDEHFTIISVS
+375 IKQDEHFTIISVS

-426 VKYAVKAHGGA
+426 VKYAVKAHGGT

-457 EKQQI
+457 
-462 VMGKEQDKTL
+462 

>member
-8 TILALLIVTL
+8 TILAIIIITL
-18 LQGYNVSLQYKDYI
+18 LQGYNISLQHKNYI
-32 YNETDKI
+32 FNETDKI
-39 NSALRIS
+39 NSELKVT
-46 VDIEYAIRA
+46 VDEEYAIRA
-55 HKSYNPNKDGKQRVY
+55 YQNYTQYKDGKQRLY
-70 YKQMSEEDFLKAKP
+70 YKDMSEEDFLKAKP
-84 KKEDVIRFDE
+84 KKEDIININE
-94 INVQDLRDKGIA
+94 INIQELRDKGIV

-117 KDRTTA
+117 KDRLTA
-123 KGNPINLAKLSQ
+123 KGNPINLKKLSQ

-143 DFTYTLLI
+143 DFSYTLLI

-157 VIKSFGQ
+157 VIKSYGQ
-164 TNNIESW
+164 TKDIETW
-171 QASKPIAIGLKP
+171 QASKPIGIGLKP
-183 VRFVQAV
+183 IRFVQAK

-200 NSIWTLASTI
+200 NSIETLISTI

-217 FCVGYQMTAIRYK
+217 FCVGYQMTAIRNK

-259 GFIKDYIMDAD
+259 GFIKDYIKDAD

-295 SKASESKLVINKEQI
+295 SKASESKLVINKEQV

-316 KQAQEQIDI
+316 QQAQEQIDI
-325 NYASKPHTIGIHD
+325 NYASKPHAIGIHD

-395 IDKKYQKKI
+395 IDRKYQKKI

-426 VKYAVKAHGGA
+426 VKYAVKAHGGT

-457 EKQQI
+457 
-462 VMGKEQDKTL
+462 

>member
-1 MKKYYCI
+1 MI
-8 TILALLIVTL
+8 ITL
-18 LQGYNVSLQYKDYI
+18 LQGYNISLQHKNYI
-32 YNETDKI
+32 FNETDKI
-39 NSALRIS
+39 NSELKVT
-46 VDIEYAIRA
+46 VDEEYAIRA
-55 HKSYNPNKDGKQRVY
+55 YQNYTQYKDGKQRLY
-70 YKQMSEEDFLKAKP
+70 YKDMSEEDFLKAKP
-84 KKEDVIRFDE
+84 KKEDIININE
-94 INVQDLRDKGIA
+94 INIQELRDKGIV

-117 KDRTTA
+117 KDRLTA
-123 KGNPINLAKLSQ
+123 KGNPINLKKLSQ

-143 DFTYTLLI
+143 DFSYTLLI

-157 VIKSFGQ
+157 VIKSYGQ
-164 TNNIESW
+164 TKDIESW
-171 QASKPIAIGLKP
+171 QASTPIAIGLKP
-183 VRFVQAV
+183 IRFVQAK

-195 SSFII
+195 SSFIR
-200 NSIWTLASTI
+200 NSIETLISTI

-217 FCVGYQMTAIRYK
+217 FCVGYQMTAIRNK

-251 LASILLKL
+251 LAGILLKL
-259 GFIKDYIMDAD
+259 GFIKDCIKDAD

-295 SKASESKLVINKEQI
+295 SKASESKLVINKEQV

-316 KQAQEQIDI
+316 QQAQEQIDI

-338 HREEKALVYADKYL
+338 HREENALVYADKYL

-375 VNIKQDEHFTIISVS
+375 VNIKQNEHFTIISVS

-426 VKYAVKAHGGA
+426 VKYAVKAHGGT

-457 EKQQI
+457 
-462 VMGKEQDKTL
+462 

>member
-8 TILALLIVTL
+8 TILALIVVTL
-18 LQGYNVSLQYKDYI
+18 LQGYNVSLQYKNYI
-32 YNETDKI
+32 YNEIDKV
-39 NSALRIS
+39 NLVLKVT
-46 VDIEYAIRA
+46 VDEEYAIRA
-55 HKSYNPNKDGKQRVY
+55 HKNKHSHKDKKQRLY
-70 YKQMSEEDFLKAKP
+70 TKIMTDEDFIKAKP

-94 INVQDLRDKGIA
+94 INIQDLRDKGII

-117 KDRTTA
+117 KDILTT
-123 KGNPINLAKLSQ
+123 KGNPININKLSQ
-135 IFKKNLNE
+135 IFKKNLN
-143 DFTYTLLI
+143 DGFTYTLLI

-157 VIKSFGQ
+157 VIKSYGQ
-164 TNNIESW
+164 TKDIESW

-183 VRFVQAV
+183 IRFVQAR

-200 NSIWTLASTI
+200 NTIEALISTI

-217 FCVGYQMTAIRYK
+217 FCVGYQMTAIRNK

-259 GFIKDYIMDAD
+259 GFIKDYIKDAD

-295 SKASESKLVINKEQI
+295 SKAGESKLVINKEQV

-316 KQAQEQIDI
+316 QQAQEQIDT

-426 VKYAVKAHGGA
+426 VKYAVKAHGGT
-437 IKVVSELGKG
+437 IKVVSEPGKG

-457 EKQQI
+457 
-462 VMGKEQDKTL
+462 

>member
-1 MKKYYCI
+1 MI
-8 TILALLIVTL
+8 ITL
-18 LQGYNVSLQYKDYI
+18 LQGYNISLQHKNYI
-32 YNETDKI
+32 FNETDKI
-39 NSALRIS
+39 NSELKVT
-46 VDIEYAIRA
+46 VDEESAIRA
-55 HKSYNPNKDGKQRVY
+55 YQNYTQYKDGKQRLY
-70 YKQMSEEDFLKAKP
+70 YKDMSEEDFLKAKP
-84 KKEDVIRFDE
+84 KKEDIININE
-94 INVQDLRDKGIA
+94 INIQELRDKGIV

-117 KDRTTA
+117 KDRLTA
-123 KGNPINLAKLSQ
+123 KGNPINLKKLSQ

-143 DFTYTLLI
+143 DFSYTLLI

-157 VIKSFGQ
+157 VIKSYGQ
-164 TNNIESW
+164 TKDIETW

-183 VRFVQAV
+183 IRFVQAK

-195 SSFII
+195 SSFIR
-200 NSIWTLASTI
+200 NSIETLISTI

-259 GFIKDYIMDAD
+259 GFIKDSIKDAD
-270 LQEMITSSERQIK
+270 LQEMIDSSERQIK

-325 NYASKPHTIGIHD
+325 NYASKPHAIGIHD
-338 HREEKALVYADKYL
+338 HREENALVYADKYL

-426 VKYAVKAHGGA
+426 VKYAVKAHGGT

-457 EKQQI
+457 EKQ
-462 VMGKEQDKTL
+462 